1 MITFLLY
8 NQANIYQ
15 ITFETILTKM
25 LEDLNKIHNV
35 DDSGLYIDIDSEAI
49 NFEQTEP
56 ETESLPK
63 NIIQKNSLIADTDTI
78 EIVTNGDTISEKFNL
93 ANTSQDLFLEQ
104 DIQKGNS
111 NSNPAQKQT
120 NNFDLNNNFGWLGN
134 ASTDLANQT
143 HLLVCNCYACHS
155 NSLIEEATSIGTPT
169 IAAAEGATY
178 KLDDIPVLRSNPN
191 ATAKIY
197 LDFNGHT
204 TTGTYWNSWIAPGK
218 NIVTPAYS
226 LDADT
231 ATFNDAELTAI
242 EQIWQRVAED
252 YAPFNVDVTTVAPA
266 NYNAKTAIRV
276 AIGGSASDWYGS
288 GAGGVAFVGSWSW
301 SGDIPAFVFE
311 NNLGGNIKNVAEAIS
326 HEVGHTLNLKHQSTY
341 DSTGKR
347 TQEYNSGSGNGET
360 SWAPVMGVGYN
371 KSLTTWHNGT
381 NSNSSTSYQDDMS
394 VIASSGNGFGY
405 RQDDWGNTI
414 ATAGVLTGSTQ
425 LSASGVIST
434 MADVD
439 VFRFTTG
446 AGTVIFDIKGA
457 SLGQNLDVLAKLLD
471 DKGNE
476 LVVSNPG
483 DKINASISTALNAGT
498 YYLQVGSNGQYGR
511 VGQYTVAGN
520 VAQGTVVTPPEAS
533 INNVS
538 VTEGQEGNTA
548 TFTVNLSQAA
558 TGAVSVDFAT
568 ANGTASSGTDYTA
581 KTGTINFAAGETSK
595 TITVAITDD
604 SLVEVNETFNVN
616 LSNAKGVTIKD
627 ANGIGTIVS
636 DDITALPEIS
646 INNVSVTEGQA
657 GNTATFTVN
666 LSQAATG
673 AVSVDFATA
682 NGTASSG
689 ADYTAKTGTINFAA
703 GETSKTINVAIND
716 DSLVEVNETFNINLS
731 NAKGVTI
738 KDANG
743 IGTIVSDDIATPPVS
758 GTMGEIGRVTNA
770 SSTVK
775 TFTFQNTYQNP
786 VVFAQPLSRNGGDS
800 AVVRITDI
808 ASNGFSFFV
817 DEPNSSDDIHAEE
830 AFSFMVLEAGTWK
843 LDNGATVR
851 VGTINTDA
859 NVNNNWQNVDLGSD
873 FTATPVVL
881 TQVQSD
887 NGADFVRTRQQ
898 NTSAS
903 SFSVAMEKE
912 EEFVNSTYT
921 QEKIGWFAI
930 TGGTGDWNGFTYQ
943 ADYTGDHVT
952 NRFSTLSFEPD
963 FKTSPQILGNVAS
976 YNDPDPV
983 GLRYRRL
990 SDVKVDIMLDED
1002 QGLDDERTHGT
1013 ENVSFLAIEGTG
1025 TLTGTRDSG
1034 IANGLA
1040 EGSTFSLDSNLFI
1053 LGNELGSF
1061 YSYRGD
1067 TDYASIGNFQVDRGD
1082 TIQLY
1087 GSASDY
1093 HTVGSE
1099 DGLSASTS
1107 IYDAKDDLIAI
1118 VKGVSSLD
1126 LDSSTF
1132 SFI

>member
-1 MITFLLY
+1 
-8 NQANIYQ
+8 
-15 ITFETILTKM
+15 M
-25 LEDLNKIHNV
+25 LEDSNKIHNI
-35 DDSGLYIDIDSEAI
+35 DSNELHINIDSETI

-56 ETESLPK
+56 KTQPSPK
-63 NIIQKNSLIADTDTI
+63 NITPKDSAIADTNTTGI
-78 EIVTNGDTISEKFNL
+78 AINGDTISEKFNL
-93 ANTSQDLFLEQ
+93 ANTSQDLILERYIPE
-104 DIQKGNS
+104 DNTS
-111 NSNPAQKQT
+111 SLPTQKQT
-120 NNFDLNNNFGWLGN
+120 NNFDLNNNFGWLSN

-143 HLLVCNCYACHS
+143 HLLICNCYTCQGDS
-155 NSLIEEATSIGTPT
+155 FIEEATSTDAPI
-169 IAAAEGATY
+169 IAAAATGTTY
-178 KLDDIPVLRSNPN
+178 SLDAVPVLRSNSN

-204 TTGTYWNSWIAPGK
+204 TTGTYWNTWIAPGK

-226 LDADT
+226 LDTDT
-231 ATFNDAELTAI
+231 TTFNDAELTAI
-242 EQIWQRVAED
+242 QQIWQRVAED
-252 YAPFNVDVTTVAPA
+252 FAPFNVDVTTVAPA
-266 NYNAKTAIRV
+266 NYNAKTAVRV

-301 SGDIPAFVFE
+301 GGDIPAFVFE

-326 HEVGHTLNLKHQSTY
+326 HEAGHTLNLKHQSTY
-341 DSTGKR
+341 DAAGKR

-360 SWAPVMGVGYN
+360 GWAPVMGIGYN

-425 LSASGVIST
+425 LSASGIIST

-439 VFRFTTG
+439 IFRFTAG
-446 AGTVIFDIKGA
+446 AGTVTFDIKGA

-476 LVVSNPG
+476 IVVSNPS
-483 DKINASISTALNAGT
+483 DKVNASISTALNAGT

-520 VAQGTVVTPPEAS
+520 VTQGVGIILPEVS
-533 INNVS
+533 INNAS
-538 VTEGQEGNTA
+538 ITEGQAGNTA
-548 TFTVNLSQAA
+548 TFTVSLSGAS

-568 ANGTASSGTDYTA
+568 ANGTASNGEDYTA

-595 TITVAITDD
+595 TVTVAITDD
-604 SLVEVNETFNVN
+604 NLVETNETFNVN

-627 ANGIGTIVS
+627 GNGIGTIVS
-636 DDITALPEIS
+636 NDIAALPEVS
-646 INNVSVTEGQA
+646 INNASITEGQA
-657 GNTATFTVN
+657 GNTATFTVS
-666 LSQAATG
+666 LSGTSTG

-682 NGTASSG
+682 NGTASNG
-689 ADYTAKTGTINFAA
+689 EDYTAKTGTINFAA
-703 GETSKTINVAIND
+703 GETSKTVTVAITD
-716 DSLVEVNETFNINLS
+716 DNLVETNETFNVNLS
-731 NAKGVTI
+731 NAKGITI
-738 KDANG
+738 KDGNG
-743 IGTIVSDDIATPPVS
+743 IGTIVSDDVTIPPDS
-758 GTMGEIGRVTNA
+758 GTMGEIGRVA
-770 SSTVK
+770 DAGSTIK

-786 VVFAQPLSRNGGDS
+786 VVFAQPLSRNGADS

-808 ASNGFSFFV
+808 TNNSFSFFV
-817 DEPNSSDDIHAEE
+817 DEPNSSDDIHTNET
-830 AFSFMVLEAGTWK
+830 FSFMVLEAGTWK

-851 VGTINTDA
+851 VGTLDTNA
-859 NVNNNWQNVDLGSD
+859 NVNNNWQEVDLGSD
-873 FTATPVVL
+873 FAATPVVL

-898 NTSAS
+898 NASAS
-903 SFSVAMEKE
+903 GFSLAMEKE
-912 EEFVNSTYT
+912 EGFVNSAYA

-930 TGGTGDWNGFTYQ
+930 SGGTGDWNGFTYQ
-943 ADYTGDHVT
+943 ADYTGNSVT
-952 NRFSTLSFEPD
+952 DRFYTLSFAPD
-963 FKTSPQILGNVAS
+963 FQTSPQILGNVAS

-990 SDVKVDIMLDED
+990 SDVKVDIVLDED
-1002 QGLDDERTHGT
+1002 QGFDSERAHGT

-1025 TLTGTRDSG
+1025 TLTGTRDNV
-1034 IANGLA
+1034 IAAGL
-1040 EGSTFSLDSNLFI
+1040 EESSTFSVDSNLFI
-1053 LGNELGSF
+1053 LGDVLGSF
-1061 YSYRGD
+1061 YNYRGD
-1067 TDYASIGNFQVDRGD
+1067 ADYALISNFQADRGD

-1087 GSASDY
+1087 GSPSDY
-1093 HTVGSE
+1093 RTVGSE

-1118 VKGVSSLD
+1118 VKGASSLE
-1126 LDSSTF
+1126 LDSSVF

>member
-1 MITFLLY
+1 
-8 NQANIYQ
+8 
-15 ITFETILTKM
+15 
-25 LEDLNKIHNV
+25 
-35 DDSGLYIDIDSEAI
+35 
-49 NFEQTEP
+49 
-56 ETESLPK
+56 
-63 NIIQKNSLIADTDTI
+63 
-78 EIVTNGDTISEKFNL
+78 
-93 ANTSQDLFLEQ
+93 
-104 DIQKGNS
+104 
-111 NSNPAQKQT
+111 
-120 NNFDLNNNFGWLGN
+120 
-134 ASTDLANQT
+134 
-143 HLLVCNCYACHS
+143 
-155 NSLIEEATSIGTPT
+155 
-169 IAAAEGATY
+169 
-178 KLDDIPVLRSNPN
+178 
-191 ATAKIY
+191 
-197 LDFNGHT
+197 
-204 TTGTYWNSWIAPGK
+204 
-218 NIVTPAYS
+218 
-226 LDADT
+226 
-231 ATFNDAELTAI
+231 
-242 EQIWQRVAED
+242 
-252 YAPFNVDVTTVAPA
+252 
-266 NYNAKTAIRV
+266 
-276 AIGGSASDWYGS
+276 
-288 GAGGVAFVGSWSW
+288 
-301 SGDIPAFVFE
+301 
-311 NNLGGNIKNVAEAIS
+311 
-326 HEVGHTLNLKHQSTY
+326 
-341 DSTGKR
+341 
-347 TQEYNSGSGNGET
+347 
-360 SWAPVMGVGYN
+360 MGVGYN

-425 LSASGVIST
+425 LSVSGVIST
-434 MADVD
+434 MTDVD

-446 AGTVIFDIKGA
+446 AGTVTFDIKGA

-476 LVVSNPG
+476 IVVSNPS
-483 DKINASISTALNAGT
+483 DKVNASISTALNAGT

-520 VAQGTVVTPPEAS
+520 VTQGAVVTPPEAS
-533 INNVS
+533 INNVTI
-538 VTEGQEGNTA
+538 TEGQAGNTA
-548 TFTVNLSQAA
+548 TFTVSLSKAA
-558 TGAVSVDFAT
+558 TGAVSIDFAT

-595 TITVAITDD
+595 TVTVSITDD
-604 SLVEVNETFNVN
+604 SLVENNETFNVN

-627 ANGIGTIVS
+627 G
-636 DDITALPEIS
+636 
-646 INNVSVTEGQA
+646 
-657 GNTATFTVN
+657 
-666 LSQAATG
+666 
-673 AVSVDFATA
+673 
-682 NGTASSG
+682 
-689 ADYTAKTGTINFAA
+689 
-703 GETSKTINVAIND
+703 
-716 DSLVEVNETFNINLS
+716 
-731 NAKGVTI
+731 
-738 KDANG
+738 NG

-758 GTMGEIGRVTNA
+758 GTMGEIGRVANA

-808 ASNGFSFFV
+808 TSNSFSFFV
-817 DEPNSSDDIHAEE
+817 DEPNSSDNIHANET
-830 AFSFMVLEAGTWK
+830 FSFMVLEAGTWK

-851 VGTINTDA
+851 VGTMNTDA

-887 NGADFVRTRQQ
+887 NGVDFVRTRQQ
-898 NTSAS
+898 NTSTS
-903 SFSVAMEKE
+903 GFSVAMEKE
-912 EEFVNSTYT
+912 EEFVNSTYA

-930 TGGTGDWNGFTYQ
+930 TGGTGDWNGFIYQ
-943 ADYTGDHVT
+943 ADYTGDRVT
-952 NRFSTLSFEPD
+952 DRFSTLSFEPD

-1025 TLTGTRDSG
+1025 SLTGTRDSG

-1040 EGSTFSLDSNLFI
+1040 GSSNFYTDSNLFI

-1067 TDYASIGNFQVDRGD
+1067 TDYALIGNFQVDRGD

-1093 HTVGSE
+1093 RTVSSE
-1099 DGLSASTS
+1099 NGLSASTS

-1118 VKGVSSLD
+1118 VKGVSSLN
-1126 LDSSTF
+1126 LDSSVF